1 MQAPDAIPDDPKP
14 QPNPGGEPSETTDSA
29 AAAGKVI
36 LMGASVRSAAAS
48 ARRGGLRIWGIDRF
62 GDADT
67 RELCEEFQ
75 QISGPHQIAA
85 ALRRA
90 KTRWPDA
97 AVVAAGDLITPPDVE
112 VDHALGRETQPIRSR
127 DLWAQLAAE
136 SGCRFPTTRSIADEA
151 NSPHQHQRQSIDHDR
166 WLEKLMTGTGGLGVR
181 WSDPNRKPQGGM
193 TFQQQWVAGR
203 TYGVTFIA
211 DGTEATLL
219 GACRTITT
227 SFGDLPFIYAGSLGP
242 MPLQPLTQDRLRCLG
257 QRLVKRTGY
266 RGLFN
271 TDVVLSGDQPPWLLE
286 VNPRWSAS
294 MELVEHTLAPEPS
307 DSSPATQP
315 SLIRW
320 HVRAQ
325 TERLDTWVRV
335 PDPAHSSRRFKR
347 IVYSLRKGKLCSQ
360 AIQQWCRRLNAE
372 DQPIRCT
379 DIPAQ
384 TDDIAIGQP
393 IVTLTGPLT
402 QSTIYRGL
410 IRQVQS
416 LVS

>member
-1 MQAPDAIPDDPKP
+1 MQAPDAIPGDT
-14 QPNPGGEPSETTDSA
+14 EPPPDHRDSPAPSTDSA
-29 AAAGKVI
+29 AVVGKVI

-67 RELCEEFQ
+67 RDLCEEFQ
-75 QISGPHQIAA
+75 QISGPDQIAA

-90 KTRWPDA
+90 KARWPDA

-112 VDHALGRETQPIRSR
+112 VDQGRWCEAKTIRCR
-127 DLWAQLAAE
+127 DLWAQAAGV
-136 SGCRFPTTRSIADEA
+136 SDCRFPATRPIVDEA
-151 NSPHQHQRQSIDHDR
+151 STAHQHRRQSVDHDR
-166 WLEKLMTGTGGLGVR
+166 WLEKSMTGTGGLGVR
-181 WSDPNRKPQGGM
+181 WSDPNRKFQPGM

-203 TYGVTFIA
+203 THGVTYIA
-211 DGTEATLL
+211 DGAEARML
-219 GACRTITT
+219 GVCRTITT
-227 SFGDLPFIYAGSLGP
+227 RFGDLPFIYAGSLGP
-242 MPLQPLTQDRLRCLG
+242 VSLQQSTQDRLQRLG
-257 QRLVKRTGY
+257 QSLVERTRY

-271 TDVVLSGDQPPWLLE
+271 ADVVLSGDQPPWLLE

-307 DSSPATQP
+307 GSSPATQP

-325 TERLDTWVRV
+325 SERLHTWVRV
-335 PDPAHSSRRFKR
+335 PNPNHSIHRFKR
-347 IVYSLRKGKLCSQ
+347 IVYSLRAGRLCSQ
-360 AIQQWCRRLNAE
+360 AIQRWCRQLHAE
-372 DQPIRCT
+372 DQSIRCT

-393 IVTLTGPLT
+393 IVTLTGILT
-402 QSTIYRGL
+402 PQTNYRDL